1 MIKRLLFIILSSSFF
16 LMSFAQTTDS
26 YEIEINIH
34 EYQDSVIYLANYYGD
49 KTYLADTAIDLS
61 GKGHFVFSKE
71 KELEGGLYIIVSQ
84 SRKSLFE
91 FLVADSRNMKF
102 ETSMEGLIENMKIEN
117 RNRNTLFYDWEN
129 MKIENSNEN
138 AIFYDYLRYSGDL
151 YTKVKPIN
159 EKLKRLDPE
168 SDSSKLLKDELT
180 NMNLEMVDYKMA
192 LMEKHPETFLTNFFG
207 LLKDPSIPDTLLTL
221 PDGTKD
227 SAYPY
232 RYYKQHYWDDVK
244 LSDDRL
250 IRTPVF
256 HKKLDTYFDKV
267 ILKDADTIIA
277 EIDRLLAQMNEK
289 GDLYKFSLWHLT
301 IKFDESQIMGHDAIL
316 VYLSDHYFS
325 KGKAAWLNEGVVKNI
340 MDEADKRRSTII
352 GSQAPNL
359 IMQDT
364 NLKLQSL
371 YDLQNDFVV
380 LYFWD
385 PQCGH
390 CKEETPKLVDFYKE
404 SAKELNLEI
413 FAVCAD
419 TNMAKMKDY
428 ITKRKMNF
436 VNVNGPRGFTSD
448 YHDLYNIFSTPVVLV
463 LDKKKKIIAK
473 RIQADQLQGF
483 IENYIKYE
491 LKE

>member
-16 LMSFAQTTDS
+16 LMSFAQTTDN
-26 YEIEINIH
+26 YEIEINID
-34 EYQDSVIYLANYYGD
+34 EYHDSVIYLANYYGD

-61 GKGHFVFSKE
+61 GKGHFVFSKD
-71 KELEGGLYIIVSQ
+71 KELEGGLYIIVSK
-84 SRKSLFE
+84 SKKSLFE
-91 FLVADSRNMKF
+91 FLVADSKKMKF
-102 ETSMEGLIENMKIEN
+102 ETSMAELIV
-117 RNRNTLFYDWEN
+117 N

-138 AIFYDYLRYSGDL
+138 SIFYDYLRYSGDL
-151 YTKVKPIN
+151 YKKVKPLN
-159 EKLKRLDPE
+159 EKIKVLDPK
-168 SDSSKLLKDELT
+168 SDSVQILKDELT
-180 NMNLEMVDYKMA
+180 NLNLEMVDYKME
-192 LMEKHPETFLTNFFG
+192 LMEKHPETFLSAFFG

-232 RYYKQHYWDDVK
+232 RYYKQHFWDDVK

-267 ILKDADTIIA
+267 ILKDADTIIN
-277 EIDRLLAQMNEK
+277 EIDRLLSQLDEK
-289 GDLYKFSLWHLT
+289 GELFKFSLWHLT

-316 VYLSDHYFS
+316 VYLSDHYYS

-340 MDEADKRRSTII
+340 MDEADKRRNTII
-352 GSQAPNL
+352 GNQAPNL

-364 NLKLQSL
+364 NFKPQSL
-371 YDLQNDFVV
+371 YELQNDFVV

-404 SAKELNLEI
+404 SAKDLNLEI

-419 TNMAKMKDY
+419 SNMAKMKEY
-428 ITKRKMNF
+428 IISKKMNF
-436 VNVNGPRGFTSD
+436 VNVNGPRGYTSD